1 MSQAFAIIDFDGPV
15 VQRTERAFPK
25 RYVGGSIPSGA
36 ISGASPKTAAQR
48 LLRLLYREPKPE
60 SPQGKDQAIRDV
72 RNEEIRRR
80 YEAGERV
87 VDLAQEYGMTVQG
100 IYRILRA
107 GKH

>member
-1 MSQAFAIIDFDGPV
+1 MSGVDFSKLYLV
-15 VQRTERAFPK
+15 HRRKWQHSA
-25 RYVGGSIPSGA
+25 
-36 ISGASPKTAAQR
+36 
-48 LLRLLYREPKPE
+48 LRLLYPEPKPE
-60 SPQGKDQAIRDV
+60 SPQGKDQAIRDA

-87 VDLAQEYGMTVQG
+87 VDLAQEFGMTIQG